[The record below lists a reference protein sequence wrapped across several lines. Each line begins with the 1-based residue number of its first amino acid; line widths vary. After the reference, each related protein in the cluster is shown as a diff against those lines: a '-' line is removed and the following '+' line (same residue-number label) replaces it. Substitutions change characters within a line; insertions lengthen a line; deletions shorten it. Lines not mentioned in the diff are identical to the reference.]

1 MGRSPPPPRYAVP
14 GGHYS
19 DAMAGNDTRMMDM
32 QLGFSALVL
41 VFGVATIVLAAFRT
55 ISVDGLRCGHALALA
70 LHGITERPA
79 EPDGWAAAC
88 NSVARQAVLSP
99 ALMTIAALVWF
110 GYALSRTLRTTRGGS
125 QADAASSTP
134 R

>member
-1 MGRSPPPPRYAVP
+1 
-14 GGHYS
+14 
-19 DAMAGNDTRMMDM
+19 MAGNDTRMMDM

-41 VFGVATIVLAAFRT
+41 VFGLATVVLAAFRT

-70 LHGITERPA
+70 VHGITERPA

-88 NSVARQAVLSP
+88 NSAARQAVLSP

-110 GYALSRTLRTTRGGS
+110 GYALSRTLRSNRGGA